1 MALRHGP
8 SRSESMPV
16 ENAHHLEPDSPNR
29 FAWKPPGGRGERP
42 PPTLQRGRRVEIF
55 PARSWVGRL
64 AVGVREPPC
73 LKRRT
78 MASRRRWSQRFGRSR
93 EIALDTA
100 LLDDRV
106 PADHRPTTTPW
117 REAAP
122 EQHRGE
128 QSKQASNHQDDPNCV
143 EVNPEASTSTAKVRM
158 APTTNRKMLKP
169 MPTVTPPRTLRLCG
183 HGCYRQVVPSSEERR
198 RLLRRYPG

>member
-1 MALRHGP
+1 LALRHGP

-29 FAWKPPGGRGERP
+29 FARKPPGG
-42 PPTLQRGRRVEIF
+42 TGRASTADAPEGTAGRDL
-55 PARSWVGRL
+55 PGAKPVGRL

-78 MASRRRWSQRFGRSR
+78 MASRRRWSQRLGRSR
-93 EIALDTA
+93 EIARSIRRSSTT
-100 LLDDRV
+100 V
-106 PADHRPTTTPW
+106 SPADHRPTTAPW

-122 EQHRGE
+122 EQHRGK
-128 QSKQASNHQDDPNCV
+128 QSKQASNDQDDPNCV

-183 HGCYRQVVPSSEERR
+183 HGC
-198 RLLRRYPG
+198 

>member
-1 MALRHGP
+1 LALRHGP

-29 FAWKPPGGRGERP
+29 FARKPPGG
-42 PPTLQRGRRVEIF
+42 TGRASTADAPEGTAGRDLPGAK
-55 PARSWVGRL
+55 PAGRL
-64 AVGVREPPC
+64 AVGGREPPC

-78 MASRRRWSQRFGRSR
+78 MASRRRWSQRLGRSR

-106 PADHRPTTTPW
+106 PADHRPTSAPW

-122 EQHRGE
+122 EQHRGK

-143 EVNPEASTSTAKVRM
+143 DVNPEASTSTAKVRM

-198 RLLRRYPG
+198 RLLRRYAG